1 MSTRDELAREE
12 LVAELRNANLTTH
25 LFITPDGAADA
36 RRATDA
42 EAAEQAADWVLGM
55 FDHLAGVLGY
65 SRPRVVETIDQLAS
79 LPDGT
84 AIHNANGT
92 LGELSTVGGVR
103 VAFWA
108 GNECEDE
115 LIEPWIG
122 LPATVLYL
130 PEETP

>member
-1 MSTRDELAREE
+1 MNQRDELVDLIDDAIEWAGQE
-12 LVAELRNANLTTH
+12 DIAL
-25 LFITPDGAADA
+25 ADHI
-36 RRATDA
+36 TDA
-42 EAAEQAADWVLGM
+42 ILAA
-55 FDHLAGVLGY
+55 GY
-65 SRPRVVETIDQLAS
+65 SRPRVVETVDQLAS

-122 LPATVLYL
+122 LPATVLHL
-130 PEETP
+130 PEEKA